1 MTNTMSLHQ
10 YLGLML
16 LLTLALSLPLWTQ
29 AAEPLPSWADGPVKQ
44 SIIEFV
50 QAVTD
55 QNSKD
60 FVKPAERIAVFDN
73 DGTLW
78 SEQPMY
84 CQVLFALDE
93 VQRMA
98 PEHPEWKTEQPFK
111 AVLENDHKALSESGV
126 DGLLKIIGATHT
138 GITTEA
144 FMDNAKTWL
153 SQARHP
159 KTGKPYTE
167 MIFQPMLEMLGYLH
181 SQDFKTYI
189 VSGGDT
195 AFVRAF
201 AEQVYGIPPERV
213 IGTTF
218 TTQFQFEEGE
228 PSILRTPKLAHSN
241 DGPGKPESI
250 DAVIG
255 RRPILAF
262 GNSDGDLQMLQWTAA
277 GPGKRLIGLVHHTDT
292 KREWAYDR
300 QSGIGRLD
308 KALDEAK
315 TRGWTIVDMA
325 PDWRRIYPFDAVTP
339 GQVQQESATLDRNE
353 RLSHHATLKAKEP
366 VR

>member
-1 MTNTMSLHQ
+1 MTNPISLR
-10 YLGLML
+10 YRYGLTL
-16 LLTLALSLPLWTQ
+16 LLTLALSLPTLAQ
-29 AAEPLPSWADGPVKQ
+29 PREPLPSWNDGPAKKN
-44 SIIEFV
+44 IIEFV

-55 QNSKD
+55 QSSKD
-60 FVKPAERIAVFDN
+60 FVKPADRIAVFDN

-84 CQVLFALDE
+84 FELLFALEE
-93 VQRMA
+93 VKRTA
-98 PEHPEWKTEQPFK
+98 PQHPEWKTTQPFK
-111 AVLENDHKALSESGV
+111 AVLENDHKALGESGM
-126 DGLLKIIGATHT
+126 DGILKIFGATHT
-138 GITTEA
+138 GMTTEA
-144 FMDNAKTWL
+144 FDDYAKTWL
-153 SQARHP
+153 TQARHP

-167 MIFQPMLEMLGYLH
+167 MIFQPMLEMLDYLR

-195 AFVRAF
+195 AFMRAF
-201 AEQVYGIPPERV
+201 AEKVYGIPPEQV

-218 TTQFQFEEGE
+218 VTAYQLKDGQ
-228 PSILRTPKLAHSN
+228 PSILRTAKLAHN
-241 DGPGKPESI
+241 DDGPGKPESI

-277 GPGKRLIGLVHHTDT
+277 GPGKRFMGLVHHTDA

-300 QSGIGRLD
+300 QSRIGRLD

-315 TRGWTIVDMA
+315 SRGWTIVDMA
-325 PDWRRIYPFDAVTP
+325 AEWRRIYPFEAAAP
-339 GQVQQESATLDRNE
+339 EHVQ
-353 RLSHHATLKAKEP
+353 
-366 VR
+366 

>member
-1 MTNTMSLHQ
+1 MINPLLLRQ
-10 YLGLML
+10 RFGLAL
-16 LLTLALSLPLWTQ
+16 LLTLALPLLVQ
-29 AAEPLPSWADGPVKQ
+29 ANEPLPSWNDGPAKK

-55 QNSKD
+55 QSSKD

-78 SEQPMY
+78 SEQPAY
-84 CQVLFALDE
+84 FELLFAFDE
-93 VQRMA
+93 VKRTAAQ
-98 PEHPEWKTEQPFK
+98 HPEWKTTQPFK
-111 AVLENDHKALSESGV
+111 AVLENDHQALAASGME
-126 DGLLKIIGATHT
+126 GLLKIVGATH
-138 GITTEA
+138 GGMTTEA
-144 FMDNAKTWL
+144 FDDYAKTWF

-167 MIFQPMLEMLGYLH
+167 MIFQPMLEMLDYLR
-181 SQDFKTYI
+181 SQNFKTYI

-195 AFVRAF
+195 GFMRAF
-201 AEQVYGIPPERV
+201 AEKVYGIPPEQV

-218 TTQFQFEEGE
+218 VTSYQFKDGTA
-228 PSILRTPKLAHSN
+228 SIVRTPKVAHN
-241 DGPGKPESI
+241 DDGPGKPVSI

-277 GPGKRLIGLVHHTDT
+277 GPGRRFMGLVHHTDA

-300 QSGIGRLD
+300 QSNIGRLD

-315 TRGWTIVDMA
+315 SRGWTVVDMA
-325 PDWRRIYPFDAVTP
+325 SEWRRIYPFDPPATE
-339 GQVQQESATLDRNE
+339 QVQ
-353 RLSHHATLKAKEP
+353 
-366 VR
+366 

>member
-1 MTNTMSLHQ
+1 MTNLMSTRRRH
-10 YLGLML
+10 GLRL
-16 LLTLALSLPLWTQ
+16 LFALVLSMPLLAL
-29 AAEPLPSWADGPVKQ
+29 AAEPLPSWNDGPSKK

-50 QAVTD
+50 QTVTD
-55 QNSKD
+55 QSGKD
-60 FVKPAERIAVFDN
+60 FVKPEDRIAVFDN

-84 CQVLFALDE
+84 FELLFALEE
-93 VQRMA
+93 VKRTA
-98 PEHPEWKTEQPFK
+98 PQHPEWKTTQPFK
-111 AVLENDHKALSESGV
+111 AVLENDHQALAATGM
-126 DGLLKIIGATHT
+126 DGILKIFGATHT
-138 GITTEA
+138 GMTTDA
-144 FMDNAKTWL
+144 FDDYAKTWL
-153 SQARHP
+153 SQAKHP

-167 MIFQPMLEMLGYLH
+167 MIFQPMLEMLDYLR

-195 AFVRAF
+195 AFMRAF
-201 AEQVYGIPPERV
+201 AEEVYGIPPEQV

-218 TTQFQFEEGE
+218 VTAFQFKDGKA
-228 PSILRTPKLAHSN
+228 SIVRTPKLAHN
-241 DGPGKPESI
+241 DDGPGKPESI

-277 GPGKRLIGLVHHTDT
+277 GPGKRFMGLVHHTDA

-300 QSGIGRLD
+300 QSQIGRLD
-308 KALDEAK
+308 NALDEAK

-325 PDWRRIYPFDAVTP
+325 SEWRQIYPFDAP
-339 GQVQQESATLDRNE
+339 APEQVQ
-353 RLSHHATLKAKEP
+353 
-366 VR
+366 

>member
-1 MTNTMSLHQ
+1 MTNPPQHRQ
-10 YLGLML
+10 RFN
-16 LLTLALSLPLWTQ
+16 LALLFALALPLLAQ
-29 AAEPLPSWADGPVKQ
+29 ASEPLPSWNDGPAKK

-55 QNSKD
+55 QTSKD

-78 SEQPMY
+78 SEQPAY
-84 CQVLFALDE
+84 FELLFAFDE
-93 VQRMA
+93 VKRTAAQ
-98 PEHPEWKTEQPFK
+98 HPEWKTTQPFK
-111 AVLENDHKALSESGV
+111 AVLENDHKALAASGM
-126 DGLLKIIGATHT
+126 DGLLKIVGATHT
-138 GITTEA
+138 GMTTEA
-144 FMDNAKTWL
+144 FDDYAKTWL

-167 MIFQPMLEMLGYLH
+167 MIFQPMLEMLDYLR

-195 AFVRAF
+195 GFMRAF
-201 AEQVYGIPPERV
+201 AEKVYGIPPEQV

-218 TTQFQFEEGE
+218 ITSFQYKDGKA
-228 PSILRTPKLAHSN
+228 SIVRTPKLAHN
-241 DGPGKPESI
+241 DDGAGKPESI

-277 GPGKRLIGLVHHTDT
+277 GSGKRLMGLVHHTDA

-300 QSGIGRLD
+300 KSDIGRLD
-308 KALDEAK
+308 KALDEANS
-315 TRGWTIVDMA
+315 RGWTVVDMA
-325 PDWRRIYPFDAVTP
+325 SEWRRIYPFEPPATE
-339 GQVQQESATLDRNE
+339 QVQ
-353 RLSHHATLKAKEP
+353 
-366 VR
+366 

>member
-1 MTNTMSLHQ
+1 MTNPPQHRQ
-10 YLGLML
+10 RFN
-16 LLTLALSLPLWTQ
+16 LALLFALALPLLAQ
-29 AAEPLPSWADGPVKQ
+29 ASEPLPSWNEGPTKK

-55 QNSKD
+55 QSSKD

-78 SEQPMY
+78 SEQPAY
-84 CQVLFALDE
+84 FELLFAFDE
-93 VQRMA
+93 VKRTAAQ
-98 PEHPEWKTEQPFK
+98 HPEWKTTQPFK
-111 AVLENDHKALSESGV
+111 AVLENDHKALAASGM
-126 DGLLKIIGATHT
+126 DGLLKIVGATHT
-138 GITTEA
+138 GMTTEA
-144 FMDNAKTWL
+144 FDDYAKTWL

-167 MIFQPMLEMLGYLH
+167 MIFQPMLEMLDYLR

-195 AFVRAF
+195 AFMRAF
-201 AEQVYGIPPERV
+201 AEKVYGIPPEQV

-218 TTQFQFEEGE
+218 ITSFQFKDGKA
-228 PSILRTPKLAHSN
+228 SIVRTPKLAHN
-241 DGPGKPESI
+241 DDGPGKPENI

-277 GPGKRLIGLVHHTDT
+277 GSGKRLMGLVHHTDAR
-292 KREWAYDR
+292 REWAYDR
-300 QSGIGRLD
+300 KSDIGRLD
-308 KALDEAK
+308 KALDEANS
-315 TRGWTIVDMA
+315 RGWTVVDMA
-325 PDWRRIYPFDAVTP
+325 SEWRRIYPFESPATE
-339 GQVQQESATLDRNE
+339 QVQ
-353 RLSHHATLKAKEP
+353 
-366 VR
+366 

>member
-1 MTNTMSLHQ
+1 MTNPPQHRQRFS
-10 YLGLML
+10 
-16 LLTLALSLPLWTQ
+16 LALWFALALPLLAQ
-29 AAEPLPSWADGPVKQ
+29 ATEPLPSWNEGPAKS

-50 QAVTD
+50 QAITD
-55 QNSKD
+55 QSGKD

-84 CQVLFALDE
+84 FELLFALDE
-93 VQRMA
+93 VKRNAAQ
-98 PEHPEWKTEQPFK
+98 HPEWQTTQPFK
-111 AVLENDHKALSESGV
+111 AVLENDHKGLAAAGM
-126 DGLLKIIGATHT
+126 DGLLKIVGATHT
-138 GITTEA
+138 GMTTDA
-144 FMDNAKTWL
+144 FDDHAKTWL

-167 MIFQPMLEMLGYLH
+167 MIFQPMLEMLDYLR

-195 AFVRAF
+195 AFMRAF
-201 AEQVYGIPPERV
+201 AEKVYGIPPEQV

-218 TTQFQFEEGE
+218 VTAFQLKDGKA
-228 PSILRTPKLAHSN
+228 SILRTPKLAHN
-241 DGPGKPESI
+241 DDGPGKPESI

-255 RRPILAF
+255 KRPILAF

-277 GPGKRLIGLVHHTDT
+277 GPGKRLMGLVHHTDA

-300 QSGIGRLD
+300 KSDIGRLD
-308 KALDEAK
+308 KALDEANS
-315 TRGWTIVDMA
+315 RGWTVVDMA
-325 PDWRRIYPFDAVTP
+325 TQWRRIYPFDPPANE
-339 GQVQQESATLDRNE
+339 QVQ
-353 RLSHHATLKAKEP
+353 
-366 VR
+366 